1 MRCPTGSDTAP
12 ACERGILT
20 QGIRPVFGKSLL
32 IGSNRFLDF
41 LLVLGASSI
50 TAVEINPIITDV
62 VVDRMREQWGG
73 VFEEPEVQLVTED
86 ARQRARLQ
94 TTPLEARPARAEA
107 EVIAKRISVHLS
119 ALFQADSR

>member
-1 MRCPTGSDTAP
+1 
-12 ACERGILT
+12 
-20 QGIRPVFGKSLL
+20 LL

-73 VFEEPEVQLVTED
+73 LFEEPEVQLVTED
-86 ARQRARLQ
+86 AR
-94 TTPLEARPARAEA
+94 PARSLANHA
-107 EVIAKRISVHLS
+107 ARSSNRASGSKIITPAVDSLPLVIAKRISVHES
-119 ALFQADSR
+119 ALFQADSP